1 MMAVGSIMAGMM
13 MLRKK
18 AKEEEKEGGCD
29 IHNIHKRNNERA
41 GNCTRFFPSSVW
53 SSTREERREAGHKA
67 DLKINNHNI
76 EIPQPLKITGYHK
89 ALVTRCCCWAAGPSC
104 DARSSAS

>member
-41 GNCTRFFPSSVW
+41 GNCTRFFVESDGP
-53 SSTREERREAGHKA
+53 RREK
-67 DLKINNHNI
+67 K
-76 EIPQPLKITGYHK
+76 
-89 ALVTRCCCWAAGPSC
+89 
-104 DARSSAS
+104 DARQATKLI